1 LPLIEAE
8 FSSNH
13 ISLQYCSN
21 TEKNLRKL
29 SSSLTPISLSD
40 VKEPNVGK
48 ESSTDKVVS
57 RIKLRRRELKLT
69 QTELAKVANLT
80 PAAISQFESGAR
92 KPSFKTL
99 SSLSD
104 ALKVTTD
111 YLLGKADK
119 SYDDLLADP
128 KISAMFKGMM
138 EFTEKDKETLYEFYE
153 FLKMKAEK
161 SSKAE

>member
-1 LPLIEAE
+1 MA
-8 FSSNH
+8 
-13 ISLQYCSN
+13 
-21 TEKNLRKL
+21 
-29 SSSLTPISLSD
+29 
-40 VKEPNVGK
+40 K
-48 ESSTDKVVS
+48 ESKDSRTDKVVS

-99 SSLSD
+99 ASLSD

-111 YLLGKADK
+111 YLLGKAEK
-119 SYDDLLADP
+119 NYDDLLADP
-128 KISAMFKGMM
+128 KISTMFKGMM

-153 FLKMKAEK
+153 FLKTKA
-161 SSKAE
+161 SSPSSPE

>member
-1 LPLIEAE
+1 M
-8 FSSNH
+8 
-13 ISLQYCSN
+13 
-21 TEKNLRKL
+21 
-29 SSSLTPISLSD
+29 LSD

-48 ESSTDKVVS
+48 EPKDSNTDKVVS

-161 SSKAE
+161 SSNI